1 MLAIGLDGFELSLGE
16 RLMAE
21 GRMPHLAALRSRSAR
36 FLLDPTFDPPGDHP
50 VGDRVLTKTLPPAMT
65 PEELGRVD
73 AVLLSHDQ
81 HPDNLDRLGRAYLAR
96 APVVLSTTS
105 AAARLQQNVRA
116 VANWESVEVEP
127 PGAELIRVTGVPA
140 QHGPDGSE
148 HLVGEVT
155 GFVLTGAGRTVY
167 ISGDNASLDV
177 VRTIEA
183 RAGPFAKLTSVSLE
197 RIPDMQLTEWAAGRG
212 TIRFGLAAPYWGSA
226 GWGAWSPSTDPTP
239 QFIGIDDAQGVF
251 DRIQRAG
258 RGTA

>member
-1 MLAIGLDGFELSLGE
+1 MAPPAPLSVRYVGGPTAVVKLGG
-16 RLMAE
+16 A
-21 GRMPHLAALRSRSAR
+21 H

-127 PGAELIRVTGVPA
+127 PGAEPIRVTGVPA
-140 QHGPDGSE
+140 QHGPDDSE

-177 VRTIEA
+177 VRTIED
-183 RAGPFAKLTSVSLE
+183 RAGPFDAAVLFAGAARTPLVGDAPLTLTS
-197 RIPDMQLTEWAAGRG
+197 A
-212 TIRFGLAAPYWGSA
+212 LAAEAVGLLGRPPA
-226 GWGAWSPSTDPTP
+226 VILHFEGWAHFTEGAD
-239 QFIGIDDAQGVF
+239 QL
-251 DRIQRAG
+251 RAAFARHG
-258 RGTA
+258 LSRCLHIPEPGESMEL